1 MISSDLVP
9 CFICFCVSSFI
20 INRCSRVMVILKCI
34 FPTGQAVDFFWRGG
48 LKNEGFA
55 EILGV

>member
-20 INRCSRVMVILKCI
+20 INRRSRVMVILKCI
-34 FPTGQAVDFFWRGG
+34 FPTGQAVDFFG
-48 LKNEGFA
+48 A
-55 EILGV
+55 AV